1 MVDLVYLDYWPM
13 RCYIVD
19 MEKVIVTGGAGFI
32 GSHIVDALVD
42 MGYDVHVI
50 DNLSF
55 GKKENVNPAATLH
68 VVDIREYEK
77 LLPVFKD
84 VKYVFHQAARPQVQY
99 SIENPIETN
108 ENNVTG
114 LLNVLEASRLNNVKR
129 FIFASSAA
137 VYGDQ
142 ENFPLKEEYSVS
154 QLSPYA
160 VHKYIGEIYLKLY
173 SEIYNLETVSLRYF
187 NVYGSRQSINGSYP
201 LVIPLFLNIVSQG
214 KPMPVTG
221 DGENTRDYVN
231 VKDVARAN
239 VRAMLSE
246 SVGKGE
252 VVNISFGKQYS
263 VNEIAKLI
271 GGPVEYV
278 PARIEPRASLA
289 DITKAKKLL
298 DWEPIVS
305 LEDGLN
311 ELKSLI

>member
-1 MVDLVYLDYWPM
+1 
-13 RCYIVD
+13 

>member
-1 MVDLVYLDYWPM
+1 
-13 RCYIVD
+13 

-32 GSHIVDALVD
+32 GSHIVDKLVD

-50 DNLSF
+50 DNLSA
-55 GKKENVNPAATLH
+55 GKKENVNQKAALH

-77 LLPVFKD
+77 LLPIFKD

-114 LLNVLEASRLNNVKR
+114 LLNVLEASRINNAKR
-129 FIFASSAA
+129 FIFASSAS

-142 ENFPLKEEYSVS
+142 ETLPINEDAKIS

-160 VHKYIGEIYLKLY
+160 VHKHIGELYLELY
-173 SEIYNLETVSLRYF
+173 SKIYNLETVSLRYF
-187 NVYGSRQSINGSYP
+187 NVYGLRQGIKGSYP
-201 LVIPLFLNIVSQG
+201 LVIPLFLDIVSRG
-214 KPMPVTG
+214 EPMPITG

-239 VRAMLSE
+239 VMAMKSDK
-246 SVGKGE
+246 VGNGE
-252 VVNISFGKQYS
+252 VINISFGKQYS
-263 VNEIAKLI
+263 VNEIASLI
-271 GGPVEYV
+271 GGSVVYV

-289 DITKAKKLL
+289 DISKAKNLL
-298 DWEPIVS
+298 DWEPEIS